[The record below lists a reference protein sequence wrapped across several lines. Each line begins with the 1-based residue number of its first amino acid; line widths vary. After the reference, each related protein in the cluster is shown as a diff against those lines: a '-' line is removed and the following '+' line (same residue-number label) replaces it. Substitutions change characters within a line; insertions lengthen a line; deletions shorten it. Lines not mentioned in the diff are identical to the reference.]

1 MNELKRKAIRGG
13 ITKAFGQGMSFV
25 IRLAFTIILAR
36 LLDPADF
43 GLIAMVT
50 AVTGLYA
57 LFTTAGLADAAVQTS
72 EITDEQMSAL
82 FWCNILFGAFLS
94 LICMATAPILVA
106 FYNEPRLFSVTVVMA
121 TGFLITAVGTQHNA
135 LLQRQLRYFS
145 LTLIENFSEFFGIA
159 VGVAM
164 AVTGYGYWALVGT
177 GIATQSAATIFLW
190 LTTAWVPGRPR
201 RVAGLRPLLR
211 FGGIITLNGLTVYLA
226 YNFEK
231 VLLGRF
237 WGANALG
244 IYGRAYQL
252 VNIPVQNVNSAIGS
266 VAFSALSRLQNDRAR
281 LKRYFLTGYT
291 LLLTVTMPITI
302 FCLLFA
308 TDIVVVVLGSKWIE
322 AALILRLLSP
332 TIFIFGVI
340 NPLSWLLL
348 TVGLQ
353 VRSLRI
359 AMVIAPLVMG
369 AYVIGLPYGPSG
381 VALAY
386 STAMSLW
393 LIPHIIW
400 CLHDTV
406 ISPWEL
412 FSAMRRPLLAGTAAA
427 LCVVTLQPIWGGLPS
442 AILRLGLGG
451 GFMFLVYLAILL
463 YVLGQK
469 AFYRDVLSE
478 MWGNR
483 PRRPIGAR

>member
-13 ITKAFGQGMSFV
+13 IAKVVGQGMSFV
-25 IRLAFTIILAR
+25 LRLAFTMILAR
-36 LLDPADF
+36 LLSPTDF
-43 GLIAMVT
+43 GLIGMVT

-72 EITDEQMSAL
+72 EITDNQMSTL

-94 LICMATAPILVA
+94 LICMATAPILVT
-106 FYNEPRLFSVTVVMA
+106 FYSEPQLFWVTVAMA
-121 TGFLITAVGTQHNA
+121 TGFLITAGGAQHNA

-145 LTLIENFSEFFGIA
+145 LTLIENFSELFGIA
-159 VGVAM
+159 VGVSLAF
-164 AVTGYGYWALVGT
+164 AGYGYWALVAT
-177 GIATQSAATIFLW
+177 GIASQSAATIFLW
-190 LTTAWVPGRPR
+190 LTTAWIPGRPQR
-201 RVAGLRPLLR
+201 AAGLRPLLR
-211 FGGIITLNGLTVYLA
+211 FGSTITLNGLIVYLA

-266 VAFSALSRLQNDRAR
+266 VAFSALSRLQNDGAR
-281 LKRYFLTGYT
+281 LKRYFLTGYA

-308 TDIVVVVLGSKWIE
+308 NDIVIVVLGSQWIE
-322 AALILRLLSP
+322 AASILRLLSP
-332 TIFIFGVI
+332 TILVFGVI

-348 TVGLQ
+348 TLGLQ
-353 VRSLRI
+353 VRSLQI

-369 AYVIGLPYGPSG
+369 AYVVGLPYGPSG
-381 VALAY
+381 VAFAY
-386 STAMSLW
+386 SAAMSLW

-400 CLHDTV
+400 CLRDTL

-412 FSAMRRPLLAGTAAA
+412 LSAMRQPLLAGSAAA
-427 LCVVTLQPIWGGLPS
+427 LCVVTLQPIWGQLPS

-451 GFMFLVYLAILL
+451 GCMFLVYLVILL
-463 YVLGQK
+463 YVFGQK
-469 AFYRDVLSE
+469 TFYRDILSE
-478 MWGNR
+478 IWGKR
-483 PRRPIGAR
+483 PRRPIGAL